1 MKIYELKPTSQK
13 SFYGKAIVQVDDN
26 GNETLY
32 SYNTPIIKKMVDGT
46 YKKLWDGWTATA
58 GKHIKAFSGLNK
70 AAFMGLEQGANIM
83 KTFNEIQKD
92 IEKSYQT
99 IKENNKKIDELV
111 STYSNIMDFKEK
123 ITQKRKVENEMCKLN
138 EEIKDLTISIK
149 ILNSNA
155 KIALFNEVM
164 PQVLEVLAKYKNKP
178 YGPKTEE
185 KIRDEI
191 KEKINC
197 SFYIIGRYKQE
208 YHIIPLEFSNNDYNI
223 ECGPKFIDGKQKK
236 LLDEN
241 KIQVVKFEELILH
254 SSKEYI
260 DDIPQR
266 IKQLKKLYKKAY
278 EKQQELEKICSE
290 YNSLAVGNIKNI
302 YKDKNI
308 YPTME
313 I

>member
-1 MKIYELKPTSQK
+1 MKK
-13 SFYGKAIVQVDDN
+13 
-26 GNETLY
+26 
-32 SYNTPIIKKMVDGT
+32 
-46 YKKLWDGWTATA
+46 
-58 GKHIKAFSGLNK
+58 
-70 AAFMGLEQGANIM
+70 
-83 KTFNEIQKD
+83 FNEIQKD
-92 IEKSYQT
+92 IEKTYQT

-138 EEIKDLTISIK
+138 EEIKDLTITIK

-197 SFYIIGRYKQE
+197 GFYISDRYNSQE
-208 YHIIPLEFSNNDYNI
+208 YRIIPLEFSGNTYNI
-223 ECGPKFIDGKQKK
+223 ECGPKYIEGKQKN
-236 LLDEN
+236 LLNDN
-241 KIQVVKFEELILH
+241 KIQVPELNDLTLYYT
-254 SSKEYI
+254 SKEYI
-260 DDIPQR
+260 DNIPKR
-266 IKQLKKLYKKAY
+266 IKDLKRLYKKAY
-278 EKQQELEKICSE
+278 EKQQELAAICGE
-290 YNSLAVGNIKNI
+290 YNNLAVGNIKNI